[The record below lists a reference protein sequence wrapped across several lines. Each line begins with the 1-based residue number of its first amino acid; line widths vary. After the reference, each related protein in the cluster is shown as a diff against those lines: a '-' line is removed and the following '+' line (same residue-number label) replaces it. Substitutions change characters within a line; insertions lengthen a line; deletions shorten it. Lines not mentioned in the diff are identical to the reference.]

1 MIGNILC
8 GGNNIHDAAFNLKMV
23 ILLTDQVVR
32 FDAADIVEKRRVFL
46 VGIIFQKNLCAAPLT
61 HIQNVFI
68 P

>member
-8 GGNNIHDAAFNLKMV
+8 GGNDVHDAALDFELI
-23 ILLTDQVVR
+23 ILLFDQVVR
-32 FDAADIVEKRRVFL
+32 FDAAYIVEKRRVFL
-46 VGIIFQKNLCAAPLT
+46 VGIIFQKNLCATPLT